1 MNLLRQLTFV
11 LSRFL
16 ISAWVGAAI
25 LFVITSVAEQTHDD
39 FNDNVRD
46 QLALIRF
53 PYYYLV
59 GFIMVGGSLA
69 ALAFTERHQ
78 FRIRWWLSIGLLS
91 ATLAL
96 MLIDYF
102 AIYMPLQNI
111 ITPPGQ
117 PRTDEFTRYH
127 TYSEYAN
134 TLHVGISLVVAMLL
148 GSIGMGKSKAA
159 T

>member
-16 ISAWVGAAI
+16 ICAWVGAAI
-25 LFVITSVAEQTHDD
+25 LFVITSVAEQTSDN
-39 FNDNVRD
+39 FNDVVKD

-69 ALAFTERHQ
+69 SLALTERGQ
-78 FRIRWWLSIGLLS
+78 FRVRWWLSIGLLS
-91 ATLAL
+91 AALAI

-111 ITPPGQ
+111 ITPAGQ
-117 PRTDEFTRYH
+117 PRNEEFERYH
-127 TYSEYAN
+127 TYSEYVN
-134 TLHVGISLVVAMLL
+134 TLHVGIAFIVAMLL
-148 GSIGMGKSKAA
+148 CSIGMGKSKAVS
-159 T
+159 